1 MSDEKHEPDHAGT
14 KRDNMSILSQQ
25 TIQDYIDAE
34 LHARPYLTLSD
45 NQRVF
50 YFAFRT
56 GEQST
61 AKEWSFLV
69 DIMRQCYGWTEASDE
84 PDLPD
89 TPPRFFLHEE
99 KGIIHRYERHTEFA
113 SLAVIFDGAVKKKG
127 RRPDYFPSDGVKV
140 LPEHLV
146 ALFPGDLIVATW
158 IDMSADHRSLVP
170 ADVEKIF
177 LHDNFA
183 GSIVADHG
191 AKVYCSMKLEP
202 HQKGEFAFT
211 KILVQNNGLS
221 EQRTGRLIQR
231 LLEIET
237 YRHFAMIS
245 LPMVNEIKPQLSKT
259 ENRLSNISKEMGH
272 IGNNEPTDVLQHQLI
287 QITNVTAKIEKLSAL
302 TSYRLAATKA
312 YDALVRS
319 RLKELRETRM
329 DNFQTLAQF
338 LERRLVP
345 AVRTCFAFQN
355 RLEDVALRAQR
366 SNTLLRT
373 RIEMQIQIQ
382 NNALLSSM
390 ENRAKQQLRLQEI
403 VELLSIAAIT
413 YYLVSLLSYV
423 LKGMASE
430 NIRWESDTILAWSV
444 PVIAILLFIVLK
456 LVRKSMN

>member
-1 MSDEKHEPDHAGT
+1 MDTSP
-14 KRDNMSILSQQ
+14 NQ
-25 TIQDYIDAE
+25 TIQDAIDAE
-34 LHARPYLTLSD
+34 LHARPYLTLGV

-50 YFAFRT
+50 YFAFQT

-61 AKEWSFLV
+61 EKEWTFVV
-69 DIMRQCYGWTEASDE
+69 DMMRQCYGWTDTTTPS
-84 PDLPD
+84 DLPSS
-89 TPPRFFLHEE
+89 PPRFFMHEDL
-99 KGIIHRYERHTEFA
+99 GIIHRYERHSEFV
-113 SLAVIFDGAVKKKG
+113 SLAIIFNDAVKKKG
-127 RRPDYFPSDGVKV
+127 KTPHYFPADGVKG

-158 IDMSADHRSLVP
+158 IEMCADRRALVP
-170 ADVEKIF
+170 ADLENYF
-177 LHDNFA
+177 HHDNFA
-183 GSIVADHG
+183 GSIVSDHG
-191 AKVYCSMKLEP
+191 ARVYCSMKLDP
-202 HQKGEFAFT
+202 HEKGEFAFT
-211 KILVQNNGLS
+211 RVLVQNLGLS
-221 EQRTGRLIQR
+221 KQRTGRLIQR

-245 LPMVNEIKPQLSKT
+245 LPIVNEIKPELTKT
-259 ENRLSNISKEMGH
+259 ENTLSRISKDMGH
-272 IGNNEPTDVLQHQLI
+272 IGNTEPTEVLQHQLI

-312 YDALVRS
+312 YDALIRS
-319 RLKELRETRM
+319 RLRELRETRI
-329 DNFQTLAQF
+329 DNFQTIAQF

-345 AVRTCFAFQN
+345 AIRTCFAFQS

-413 YYLVSLLSYV
+413 YYLVSLLSYL
-423 LKGMASE
+423 LKGVK
-430 NIRWESDTILAWSV
+430 SDQFSLDKDVILAISI
-444 PVIAILLFIVLK
+444 PVIAVALFVVLK
-456 LVRKSMN
+456 LVRKHMDKE

>member
-1 MSDEKHEPDHAGT
+1 LNNLP
-14 KRDNMSILSQQ
+14 NQ
-25 TIQDYIDAE
+25 TIQDVIDAE
-34 LHARPYLTLSD
+34 LHARPYLTLGV

-50 YFAFRT
+50 YFAFQT

-61 AKEWSFLV
+61 EKEWSFVV
-69 DIMRQCYGWTEASDE
+69 DIMRQSYGWTEASI
-84 PDLPD
+84 PSDLP
-89 TPPRFFLHEE
+89 TSPPRFFMYEE
-99 KGIIHRYERHTEFA
+99 KGIIYRYERHSEFA
-113 SLAVIFDGAVKKKG
+113 SLAIIFTNAVQKKG
-127 RRPDYFPSDGVKV
+127 RKPDYFPADGVTKIPKDV
-140 LPEHLV
+140 V

-158 IDMSADHRSLVP
+158 IEMSADHRSLLP
-170 ADVEKIF
+170 ADLETYF
-177 LHDNFA
+177 QHDNFA
-183 GSIVADHG
+183 GSFVADHG
-191 AKVYCSMKLEP
+191 ARVYCSMKLEP

-211 KILVQNNGLS
+211 RVLVQNLGLS

-245 LPMVNEIKPQLSKT
+245 LPMVNEIKPQLTKT
-259 ENRLSNISKEMGH
+259 ENLLSQISKEMGH
-272 IGNNEPTDVLQHQLI
+272 IGNTEPTEVLQHQLI
-287 QITNVTAKIEKLSAL
+287 QITNVTAKIEKISAL

-319 RLKELRETRM
+319 RIKELRETRI
-329 DNFQTLAQF
+329 DNFQTIAQF

-345 AVRTCFAFQN
+345 AVRTCFAFQS
-355 RLEDVALRAQR
+355 RLEDVGLRAQR

-413 YYLVSLLSYV
+413 YYLVSLLSYL
-423 LKGMASE
+423 LKGVKTE
-430 NIRWESDTILAWSV
+430 YLHLDRDTILAISV
-444 PVIAILLFIVLK
+444 PVIAILLFAVLK
-456 LVRKSMN
+456 LVRKSMDKE